1 MDVHESVLELVGGTP
16 LVRLRTPGGEKSAA
30 LYAKLEYLSAGG
42 SVKDRIGLHMI
53 EQAERDGLL
62 RPGGTIV
69 EATSGNTGAGLAM
82 VAAAKGYR
90 AVLVVPDKTSTEKI
104 ATLRGFGAEVVVRRS
119 GLPAEDPENVFNTA
133 ARIAAER
140 PDSWLA
146 GQYDNPANPGAHYAT
161 TGPEIWRQTDGRVTH
176 LVACVGTGGTI
187 SGTGRYLKEVSGGA
201 VRVTG
206 ADPAASV
213 YSGGDGRPYFVEA
226 TGHVRHPETV
236 EDVWPT
242 SYHQD
247 VVDELLPVS
256 DRDALLTVR
265 HLAREQGLMVGA
277 SAGLAVAAAQRV
289 AAGLG
294 PESLV
299 VVILP
304 DSGRQYLSKYFNDA
318 WLLRLGFLDGE
329 EGAVRVGDAVLSAV
343 RGEPL
348 PYVNRLSTAAEALG
362 VLRSL
367 RDLGRPPVVPAGPCP
382 VGPDRAPTVPELAG
396 SLSLDALSA
405 AMEDGTLKPDT
416 PVRDHLGAPLPHF
429 GVGER
434 ADAALA
440 ELEERGEELAVVVR
454 DGHGVGLVGRA
465 TLRSLLRGGPTPPLP
480 L

>member
-1 MDVHESVLELVGGTP
+1 MLELVGSTP
-16 LVRLRTPGGEKSAA
+16 LVRLRTPGGENAAA

-62 RPGGTIV
+62 RPGGTVV

-90 AVLVVPDKTSTEKI
+90 AVLVVPDKTSAEKI

-133 ARIAAER
+133 ARIAEER
-140 PDSWLA
+140 PGSWLA

-161 TGPEIWRQTDGRVTH
+161 TGPEIWRQTDGRITH

-187 SGTGRYLKEVSGGA
+187 SGTGRYLKEVSAGA

-242 SYHQD
+242 SYQQD

-256 DRDALLTVR
+256 DREALLTVR
-265 HLAREQGLMVGA
+265 QLAREQGLMVGG

-294 PESLV
+294 PEALV

-329 EGAVRVGDAVLSAV
+329 EGGPRVGDAVASAV
-343 RGEPL
+343 REEPL
-348 PYVNRLSTAAEALG
+348 PYVNRLSTADEALTA
-362 VLRSL
+362 LRAL
-367 RDLGRPPVVPAGPCP
+367 RDLGLPPVAPAGPCP
-382 VGPDRAPTVPELAG
+382 VGPGRAPTVPELAG
-396 SLSLDALSA
+396 SLSLDVLATA
-405 AMEDGTLKPDT
+405 VAEGALKPDDL
-416 PVRDHLGAPLPHF
+416 VRDHLGAPLPHF

-434 ADAALA
+434 ADTALV
-440 ELEERGEELAVVVR
+440 ELEESGAELAVAVR
-454 DGHGVGLVGRA
+454 DGHGVALVGRSA
-465 TLRSLLRGGPTPPLP
+465 LRALL
-480 L
+480 

>member
-16 LVRLRTPGGEKSAA
+16 LVRLRTPGGEGSAA

-62 RPGGTIV
+62 RPGGTVV

-133 ARIAAER
+133 ARIAEET

-201 VRVTG
+201 VHVTG

-236 EDVWPT
+236 DDVWPT

-247 VVDELLPVS
+247 VVDELIGVS

-265 HLAREQGLMVGA
+265 QLAREQGLMVGG

-329 EGAVRVGDAVLSAV
+329 PGAARVGDAVRDSS
-343 RGEPL
+343 L
-348 PYVNRLSTAAEALG
+348 PYVNRLSTVAEALA

-367 RDLGRPPVVPAGPCP
+367 RDRGLPPVAAAGPCP

-405 AMEDGTLKPDT
+405 ALSDGTVKPDT
-416 PVRDHLGAPLPHF
+416 PVRDHLAAPLPHF

-434 ADAALA
+434 VDAVLG
-440 ELEERGEELAVVVR
+440 ELEGCGAELAVVVR
-454 DGHGVGLVGRA
+454 DGQGVGVVGRA
-465 TLRSLLRGGPTPPLP
+465 ALRALL
-480 L
+480 

>member
-16 LVRLRTPGGEKSAA
+16 LVRLRTPGGEATAA

-53 EQAERDGLL
+53 EQAEREGLL
-62 RPGGTIV
+62 RPGGTVV

-82 VAAAKGYR
+82 VAAAKGYH
-90 AVLVVPDKTSTEKI
+90 AVLVVPDKTSAEKI
-104 ATLRGFGAEVVVRRS
+104 ATLRGYGAEVVVRRS

-133 ARIAAER
+133 VRIAGER
-140 PDSWLA
+140 PGSWLA
-146 GQYDNPANPGAHYAT
+146 AQYDNPANPAAHYAT

-236 EDVWPT
+236 EDVWPA
-242 SYHQD
+242 SYQQD
-247 VVDELLPVS
+247 VVDELIPVG
-256 DRDALLTVR
+256 DREALLTVR
-265 HLAREQGLMVGA
+265 QLAREQGLMVGG

-294 PESLV
+294 PDALV

-329 EGAVRVGDAVLSAV
+329 EGTARAGDAVRA
-343 RGEPL
+343 EPL
-348 PYVNRLSTAAEALG
+348 PYVNRLSTAAEALA
-362 VLRSL
+362 VLRTL
-367 RDLGRPPVVPAGPCP
+367 RERGLPALAPAGPCP

-396 SLSLDALSA
+396 SLRLDALAA
-405 AMEDGTLKPDT
+405 AMEEGALKPHD
-416 PVRDHLGAPLPHF
+416 PVRDHLAAPLPHF
-429 GVGER
+429 GVGEGAR
-434 ADAALA
+434 SVLA
-440 ELEERGEELAVVVR
+440 ELEERGEEVAVAVR
-454 DGHGVGLVGRA
+454 DGHAVGLVDRSALRA
-465 TLRSLLRGGPTPPLP
+465 LL
-480 L
+480 

>member
-16 LVRLRTPGGEKSAA
+16 LVRLRTPGGEESAA

-53 EQAERDGLL
+53 EQAEREGLL
-62 RPGGTIV
+62 RPGGTVV

-82 VAAAKGYR
+82 VAAVKGYR
-90 AVLVVPDKTSTEKI
+90 AVLVVPDKTSAEKI

-119 GLPAEDPENVFNTA
+119 GLPAEDPDNVFNTA

-140 PDSWLA
+140 PGSWLA
-146 GQYDNPANPGAHYAT
+146 GQYDNPANPAAHYAT

-176 LVACVGTGGTI
+176 LVACVGTDGTI

-236 EDVWPT
+236 EDLWPS
-242 SYHQD
+242 SYQRD
-247 VVDELLPVS
+247 VVDELIPVA
-256 DRDALLTVR
+256 DREALLAVR
-265 HLAREQGLMVGA
+265 RLAREQGLMVGG

-329 EGAVRVGDAVLSAV
+329 EGTARVGDAVAPAV
-343 RGEPL
+343 RAEPL
-348 PYVNRLSTAAEALG
+348 PYVNRLSTAAQALA
-362 VLRSL
+362 VLRAL
-367 RDLGRPPVVPAGPCP
+367 RERGLPALAPAGPCP

-396 SLSLDALSA
+396 SLRLDALA
-405 AMEDGTLKPDT
+405 AALEDGSLKPDD
-416 PVRDHLGAPLPHF
+416 PVRDHLAAPLPHF
-429 GVGER
+429 GVGEEVR
-434 ADAALA
+434 AVLA
-440 ELEERGEELAVVVR
+440 ELEERGEELAVAVR
-454 DGHGVGLVGRA
+454 DGHAVGLVDRSALRA
-465 TLRSLLRGGPTPPLP
+465 LL
-480 L
+480 

>member
-1 MDVHESVLELVGGTP
+1 MDVHESVLELIGGTP
-16 LVRLRTPGGEKSAA
+16 LVRLRTPGGEASAP

-42 SVKDRIGLHMI
+42 SVKDRVGRHMV
-53 EQAERDGLL
+53 ERAERDGVL

-90 AVLVVPDKTSTEKI
+90 AVLVVPDKTSAEKI
-104 ATLRGFGAEVVVRRS
+104 ATLRGYGAEVVVRPG
-119 GLPAEDPENVFNTA
+119 GLPAEDPQNVFNTA
-133 ARIAAER
+133 ARIAEET
-140 PDSWLA
+140 PGGWLA

-187 SGTGRYLKEVSGGA
+187 SGTGRHLKEVSGGA

-242 SYHQD
+242 SYDQD
-247 VVDELLPVS
+247 VVDEVIPVS
-256 DRDALLTVR
+256 DREALLTVR
-265 HLAREQGLMVGA
+265 QLAREQGLMVGG

-318 WLLRLGFLDGE
+318 WLLRLGFLDGGD
-329 EGAVRVGDAVLSAV
+329 GAESGARVGDAVPEAV
-343 RGEPL
+343 RTRPL
-348 PYVNRLSTAAEALG
+348 PYVNRLATVAEALDVLRARRDRGLPG
-362 VLRSL
+362 VL
-367 RDLGRPPVVPAGPCP
+367 PAGPCP
-382 VGPDRAPTVPELAG
+382 VGPGRRPTVPELAG
-396 SLSLDALSA
+396 SVSLDALA
-405 AMEDGTLKPDT
+405 AGLEDGTVEPDAL
-416 PVRDHLGAPLPHF
+416 VRDHLGAPLPHF
-429 GVGER
+429 GAGESAR
-434 ADAALA
+434 SALA
-440 ELEERGEELAVVVR
+440 ELAERGAETAVVVH
-454 DGHGVGLVGRA
+454 DGHGVGLIGRA
-465 TLRSLLRGGPTPPLP
+465 ELHALL
-480 L
+480 